1 MNTEQKIMQLVGA
14 KETVIAGETRT
25 FWTKIGV
32 AFENRDGSFT
42 LRFDYVPA
50 HLADTTIQMR
60 ERKPKQAEA
69 SE

>member
-25 FWTKIGV
+25 WWTKIGI
-32 AFENRDGSFT
+32 AFENKDGSFT
-42 LRFDYVPA
+42 LRFDYVPTN
-50 HLADTTIQMR
+50 LADTTIQMR
-60 ERKPKQAEA
+60 ERKPKQADQ

>member
-25 FWTKIGV
+25 WWTKIGV
-32 AFENRDGSFT
+32 AFENKDGSFT
-42 LRFDYVPA
+42 LRFDYVPTN
-50 HLADTTIQMR
+50 LADTTIQMR
-60 ERKPKQAEA
+60 ERKPKQADQ